1 MCVRQAGVVVRLAN
15 TSKMKVLRSV
25 WAPHGI
31 RKGATVCEDDQ
42 GYFVR
47 YAHTMKTVGESKRY
61 KRLSTAYKKAEQWC
75 EGNDE

>member
-1 MCVRQAGVVVRLAN
+1 MLPESM
-15 TSKMKVLRSV
+15 SKMKVLRSV
-25 WAPHGI
+25 WAPYGT

-47 YAHTMKTVGESKRY
+47 YAYTMKTVGESKRY

-75 EGNDE
+75 GENEK

>member
-1 MCVRQAGVVVRLAN
+1 MLLEN
-15 TSKMKVLRSV
+15 MSKMKVLRSV
-25 WAPHGI
+25 WAQYGI

-61 KRLSTAYKKAEQWC
+61 KRVSTAYKKAKQWC
-75 EGNDE
+75 EGNEK

>member
-1 MCVRQAGVVVRLAN
+1 MLPVSM
-15 TSKMKVLRSV
+15 SKMKVLRSV
-25 WAPHGI
+25 WAPYGT
-31 RKGATVCEDDQ
+31 RKGAIVCEDDQ

-75 EGNDE
+75 GENEK

>member
-1 MCVRQAGVVVRLAN
+1 M
-15 TSKMKVLRSV
+15 SKMKVLRSV
-25 WAPHGI
+25 WGTSGT

-47 YAHTMKTVGESKRY
+47 YAHTMKTVSESKRY
-61 KRLSTAYKKAEQWC
+61 KRVSTAYKKAEQWC